1 MPRQTQASSL
11 LWLQHA
17 SASNRFAA
25 YHSQRCAHIP
35 SKRRRDAIVSSA
47 PGKISNGAVCRFL

>member
-17 SASNRFAA
+17 SEL
-25 YHSQRCAHIP
+25 CAETLRTFRHEL
-35 SKRRRDAIVSSA
+35 SSRRWTV
-47 PGKISNGAVCRFL
+47 